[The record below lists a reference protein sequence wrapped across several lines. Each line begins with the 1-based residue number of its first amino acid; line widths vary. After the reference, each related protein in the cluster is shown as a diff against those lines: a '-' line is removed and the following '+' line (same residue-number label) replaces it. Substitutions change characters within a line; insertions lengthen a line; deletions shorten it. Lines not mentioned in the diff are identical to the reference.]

1 MTQHAIVTPEMVE
14 QIDAFHR
21 DTQDLAGLII
31 KPMLDYYYNFYSK
44 SNPGISGSPMHD
56 FVTVWYLLNR
66 EAVSL
71 SRVPIKVIP
80 DQGKGL
86 VKALQTFVLLL
97 IQVIKRIM

>member
-1 MTQHAIVTPEMVE
+1 
-14 QIDAFHR
+14 
-21 DTQDLAGLII
+21 
-31 KPMLDYYYNFYSK
+31 
-44 SNPGISGSPMHD
+44 MHD